1 MKNTIA
7 VAIGVL
13 LVLLIAIG
21 LYQQPNEQVISISEE
36 PYLVIADKV
45 YTDSDSVILDGETI
59 YISYDIIKE
68 HVDPNLFYDENEEMV
83 IFTDDQRVLR
93 CTINHK
99 EASIN
104 HKKFY
109 LNYPIKKVDNKIYIP
124 EEVLYIYYNLEI
136 THWEETNAIVVNKQ
150 AHNHLIGVVV
160 QEGGDIRFSFS
171 KKAPILLKDVAVNT
185 ELLVFEEYKDWYKVR
200 TNDGIIGYM
209 EKVYL
214 KVDLIN
220 NTAGTNKAIGE
231 GTNNSKERINLTWDY
246 VHTKMVSI
254 ESIEPIYGVNV
265 VSPTWFSIVSEE
277 GDILDKGNQEYV
289 SAYKNYG
296 YQVWPLINN
305 NFDPELTSKLLAS
318 SNKRQELIEKIAKI
332 YDVYGVDGINIDFE
346 NVYMKDKELLTQFV
360 RELYPVF
367 KEKGMVVSMDVTPIS
382 VSENWSQCY
391 DRKRLS
397 ETVDYIILMAYDQH
411 WSTSPVEGS
420 VAQYSWV
427 EESLQAVL
435 KEVPN
440 EKLILGVPFYSRLW
454 TIRHIDGKEEVSSK
468 ALSMDEVN
476 SFIEENNVELIWEEE
491 SGQYYGEVSKDG
503 ITYKIWLEDTESL
516 QLKASLVNKYQLA
529 GIASW
534 RKGFEK
540 GEVWPAI
547 SNTINFN

>member
-1 MKNTIA
+1 
-7 VAIGVL
+7 
-13 LVLLIAIG
+13 
-21 LYQQPNEQVISISEE
+21 
-36 PYLVIADKV
+36 
-45 YTDSDSVILDGETI
+45 
-59 YISYDIIKE
+59 
-68 HVDPNLFYDENEEMV
+68 
-83 IFTDDQRVLR
+83 
-93 CTINHK
+93 
-99 EASIN
+99 
-104 HKKFY
+104 
-109 LNYPIKKVDNKIYIP
+109 
-124 EEVLYIYYNLEI
+124 
-136 THWEETNAIVVNKQ
+136 
-150 AHNHLIGVVV
+150 
-160 QEGGDIRFSFS
+160 
-171 KKAPILLKDVAVNT
+171 
-185 ELLVFEEYKDWYKVR
+185 
-200 TNDGIIGYM
+200 
-209 EKVYL
+209 
-214 KVDLIN
+214 
-220 NTAGTNKAIGE
+220 
-231 GTNNSKERINLTWDY
+231 
-246 VHTKMVSI
+246 MVSI